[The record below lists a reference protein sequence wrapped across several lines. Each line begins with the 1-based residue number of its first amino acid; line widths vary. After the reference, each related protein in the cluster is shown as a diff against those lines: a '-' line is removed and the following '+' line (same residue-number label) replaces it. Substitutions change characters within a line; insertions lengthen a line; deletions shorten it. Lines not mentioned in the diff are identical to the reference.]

1 MSNDII
7 LEGWTEEQPTQ
18 TSHSRLY
25 HLPPIGVGT
34 PLVES
39 LTSYI
44 ARLGASHSVHPR
56 SLLLV
61 EVAPYLSALAHT
73 RTNELRRGAM
83 SRLLTISAVWNG
95 TTGSAKNMVEA
106 LTRLTERQDLH
117 LLTLLPFQEVFSH
130 KKLLRRS
137 RAWCPRCFE
146 TWRLASLPVY
156 EPLLWCLEC
165 VSICHIHEQRLQ
177 WCCPYSDCARTS
189 PPLTGRSE
197 VGYCPWCNRW
207 LGTPFHL
214 LGRAPSA
221 WVNEEWKQQQ
231 WVATQ
236 LGEVLAAVPT
246 LPAPLQRENALT
258 VISSYV
264 NEIMLGRHAEAAR
277 LLGLTASTVRQWL
290 SGERIPQVR
299 NLLQVCLSLDISLFA
314 LLLGTAHTTSW
325 RNAPPPQLPAS
336 ETKRRPFRKFDALPL
351 QKALQEAVLKP
362 EDPPL
367 SLSKLAKRLGYPSP
381 FLSRHFPELC
391 QAISSSYQAYRN
403 DKRESTFRA
412 RCAELD
418 QVMSHLRDQGLRPTE
433 KRVRD
438 LLKSPSILRLPEIRD
453 AWKTKLRDMGSI

>member
-1 MSNDII
+1 MV
-7 LEGWTEEQPTQ
+7 
-18 TSHSRLY
+18 
-25 HLPPIGVGT
+25 IG
-34 PLVES
+34 
-39 LTSYI
+39 
-44 ARLGASHSVHPR
+44 
-56 SLLLV
+56 
-61 EVAPYLSALAHT
+61 
-73 RTNELRRGAM
+73 
-83 SRLLTISAVWNG
+83 
-95 TTGSAKNMVEA
+95 
-106 LTRLTERQDLH
+106 
-117 LLTLLPFQEVFSH
+117 
-130 KKLLRRS
+130 
-137 RAWCPRCFE
+137 
-146 TWRLASLPVY
+146 
-156 EPLLWCLEC
+156 
-165 VSICHIHEQRLQ
+165 
-177 WCCPYSDCARTS
+177 
-189 PPLTGRSE
+189 
-197 VGYCPWCNRW
+197 
-207 LGTPFHL
+207 
-214 LGRAPSA
+214 
-221 WVNEEWKQQQ
+221 
-231 WVATQ
+231 
-236 LGEVLAAVPT
+236 
-246 LPAPLQRENALT
+246 
-258 VISSYV
+258 
-264 NEIMLGRHAEAAR
+264 
-277 LLGLTASTVRQWL
+277 
-290 SGERIPQVR
+290 PQVR